1 MHRPLIRVA
10 DARDNDTVVDLSLRA
25 WRPVFE
31 SYPSI
36 WGRPLFERFYPDWA
50 ARQASDVANAL
61 NTSPTWVVAVNV
73 TIAGF
78 VNVTFDDQTLTG
90 EIYMIAVDPNHQHR
104 GLGSLLTQH
113 ALSQMRTRGMTL
125 AILSTGGDPGHRRAR
140 ATYERNGF
148 TFPQV
153 LYSMLL
159 QTDLGEEP
167 KLPSGAP
174 RQSTP
179 GSVQTQTSAS
189 GRSPTAL
196 DNRRFKVADVRGRS
210 RSNPCALLPHGQR
223 RGGCECTID
232 VSEGPIVGSLWFVVS
247 T

>member
-10 DARDNDTVVDLSLRA
+10 DARDNDPIIDLSLRA

-61 NTSPTWVVAVNV
+61 NTNPTWVVAVDETV
-73 TIAGF
+73 AGF

-90 EIYMIAVDPNHQHR
+90 EIYMIAVDPDDQHR

-125 AILSTGGDPGHRRAR
+125 AIVSTGGDPGHGRAR

-148 TFPQV
+148 IPFPQV

-167 KLPSGAP
+167 KLPSGAAA
-174 RQSTP
+174 T
-179 GSVQTQTSAS
+179 GDAGLSANANQRK
-189 GRSPTAL
+189 RS
-196 DNRRFKVADVRGRS
+196 
-210 RSNPCALLPHGQR
+210 
-223 RGGCECTID
+223 
-232 VSEGPIVGSLWFVVS
+232 
-247 T
+247 